1 MKPEQLLDAME
12 HISQDYIAEA
22 KPKHKLH
29 QESRVEQQARSAAET
44 VTLKPTQQK
53 SQRSGKDITMS
64 NHSFGQR
71 IMTGVI
77 AAAACAVFVGG
88 GIFIAM
94 QARQNRPET
103 ANSGFENSEIK
114 EITDRNFLGG
124 EGEIHV
130 MRDMET
136 MYDDTNFY
144 FNRGFYVAPRSSES
158 LTEMREV
165 SEKQKEYLSH
175 VFADGEQFYFA
186 DGNAL
191 YRMDDH
197 GKREDTPF
205 FIIPEYADGTKVE
218 FSSIDRLNN
227 DTYVIRY
234 LDIPGDTVNAHSCR
248 FNAANQKTDMLP
260 GDPVPL
266 DFYQESDDSLLY
278 RSADSGDIVR
288 YTFST
293 GEALPRESEI
303 PIEPAKPSIPC
314 TTRSPTSIP

>member
-175 VFADGEQFYFA
+175 VFADGVF
-186 DGNAL
+186 
-191 YRMDDH
+191 H
-197 GKREDTPF
+197 
-205 FIIPEYADGTKVE
+205 
-218 FSSIDRLNN
+218 
-227 DTYVIRY
+227 
-234 LDIPGDTVNAHSCR
+234 HS
-248 FNAANQKTDMLP
+248 
-260 GDPVPL
+260 
-266 DFYQESDDSLLY
+266 
-278 RSADSGDIVR
+278 
-288 YTFST
+288 
-293 GEALPRESEI
+293 
-303 PIEPAKPSIPC
+303 
-314 TTRSPTSIP
+314 